1 MCGETW
7 DIHTATAIRQAS
19 MGHQAPHQEARCWRE
34 IEKDAGIDAA
44 HEMERGLRSKRQRVH
59 RARAAMPC
67 VCMRRRVS
75 LG

>member
-19 MGHQAPHQEARCWRE
+19 MGHQAPHQEARSRRE

-44 HEMERGLRSKRQRVH
+44 HETERGLRSKRQRVQGVQATMCH
-59 RARAAMPC
+59 VRACRG
-67 VCMRRRVS
+67 VS
-75 LG
+75 PG